1 MIIKIKTFS
10 GDEYLISEENYL
22 QELMYSEEEQ
32 QEKISEEPKKSSNR
46 IKRTLGTAAATI
58 AGSGAG
64 YLLGRKKD
72 IKLNNADIAKRL
84 QELDELGNEN
94 VKFWNNAIKSSN
106 SAEEMNNAKEGLEKC
121 LKIVKEGKEEVK
133 NFKPGKYYR
142 CRNAAIGALA
152 GAGLAYGGYKLYK
165 HYKNKKKQQEEND
178 NTEKQK
184 I

>member
-46 IKRTLGTAAATI
+46 IKRTLGTAATI
-58 AGSGAG
+58 VGSGAG

-84 QELDELGNEN
+84 QELDELNNEN
-94 VKFWNNAIKSSN
+94 IKFWNNAIKSSN
-106 SAEEMNNAKEGLEKC
+106 SAEEMNNAKKGLEEC

-142 CRNAAIGALA
+142 YRNAAIGALA